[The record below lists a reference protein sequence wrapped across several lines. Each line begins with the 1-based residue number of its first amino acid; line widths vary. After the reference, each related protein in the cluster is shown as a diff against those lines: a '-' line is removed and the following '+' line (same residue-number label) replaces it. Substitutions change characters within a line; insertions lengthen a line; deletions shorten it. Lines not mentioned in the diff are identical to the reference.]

1 MSNIDFSW
9 PLDDQQK
16 EFRLQRIEAL
26 KKNALVQ
33 SFCRQYGLPLSFVDE
48 NVERLDEWLER
59 VEKCEGCQ
67 GLEFCR
73 QPMQGRLKTLKV
85 DETGFLEEEYVD
97 CRYLDLYSQKRTHEK
112 KYRVS
117 HLSEPDYQ
125 IDLYSI
131 DLSGESKEYLQAY
144 VSVTRSMEDKK
155 GIYLYGQPGVG
166 KTYLMIALANDYAK
180 KGKRVAF
187 VKVPQLIADI
197 KMNMKDSEYRADLL
211 YKLRNADVLFLDDI
225 GAEAISSWTR
235 DEILLPVLD
244 ERMSGQK
251 KTYFTSNYSLSELE
265 RQYNLERQANNQIP
279 VMRIMERVRTLSVP
293 VRLTGK
299 TRR

>member
-97 CRYLDLYSQKRTHEK
+97 CRFLDLYSQ
-112 KYRVS
+112 
-117 HLSEPDYQ
+117 
-125 IDLYSI
+125 
-131 DLSGESKEYLQAY
+131 
-144 VSVTRSMEDKK
+144 
-155 GIYLYGQPGVG
+155 
-166 KTYLMIALANDYAK
+166 
-180 KGKRVAF
+180 
-187 VKVPQLIADI
+187 
-197 KMNMKDSEYRADLL
+197 
-211 YKLRNADVLFLDDI
+211 
-225 GAEAISSWTR
+225 
-235 DEILLPVLD
+235 
-244 ERMSGQK
+244 
-251 KTYFTSNYSLSELE
+251 
-265 RQYNLERQANNQIP
+265 
-279 VMRIMERVRTLSVP
+279 
-293 VRLTGK
+293 
-299 TRR
+299 